1 MLTILT
7 PATTNHLTSV
17 DRVKTELSITG
28 SAEDAKILSF
38 ISEASGLVTAYCG
51 RNTFGVQTVRQTERL
66 SCSRDCI
73 IMALDL
79 DPGIDSVTVDGTA
92 LAGTEYELDG
102 SLLYRLDASDKRVA
116 WDGGT
121 KVVIEYD
128 AGFVL
133 LTTLPEAIER
143 AAIDLVVGM
152 YRGAGRDMA
161 VRQEV
166 VEGIGSTSY
175 LGTSAGSVPL
185 SAERLVALQRFRL
198 VSIG

>member
-28 SAEDAKILSF
+28 TAEDAKLLSL

-51 RNTFGVQTVRQTERL
+51 RNTFGAQTVRQTERL

-73 IMALDL
+73 IMALDI
-79 DPGIDSVTVDGTA
+79 DPDIDSVTVDGTA
-92 LAGTEYELDG
+92 LTAAEYELDG
-102 SLLYRLDASDKRVA
+102 SLLYRLDASDTRIC
-116 WDGGT
+116 WDAGT

-128 AGFVL
+128 AGWAL

-152 YRGAGRDMA
+152 YRGAGRDTA

-175 LGTSAGSVPL
+175 FGTTAGSIPL
-185 SAERLVALQRFRL
+185 SPDRVIALQRFRL
-198 VSIG
+198 VAIG